1 MDAATIEE
9 ANRIRVSLGMKPLP
23 VPGADTAQDRDS
35 SDASD
40 SDGEPPASTLETR
53 QAQAYDNYASH
64 MEAEA
69 QKKKR
74 EERAAAI
81 RKAREKAQ
89 RFAAIEGHGLGE
101 ADKAGELDTKSWLM
115 GQKKRQKK
123 IEKARK
129 LEEELAAAEAA
140 AAAAVQYTSKDLA
153 GIKVAH
159 DSSAFLEGND
169 QILTLKDTTI
179 DENEEEGD
187 ELENLDLRDKRN
199 SQLDWTSR
207 SSGPATTPT
216 MTTMGSG
223 EFYRNTMRRLTE
235 RRQRSSR
242 WILMAP
248 SPSYLT
254 SWVNRHQSPTS
265 CRVSALMMCL
275 VSCLPDTAS

>member
-1 MDAATIEE
+1 
-9 ANRIRVSLGMKPLP
+9 
-23 VPGADTAQDRDS
+23 
-35 SDASD
+35 
-40 SDGEPPASTLETR
+40 
-53 QAQAYDNYASH
+53 
-64 MEAEA
+64 
-69 QKKKR
+69 
-74 EERAAAI
+74 
-81 RKAREKAQ
+81 
-89 RFAAIEGHGLGE
+89 
-101 ADKAGELDTKSWLM
+101 M

-187 ELENLDLRDKRN
+187 ELENLDLRDQEKLSAR
-199 SQLDWTSR
+199 LDLKKQR
-207 SSGPATTPT
+207 PGYNPNDDDD
-216 MTTMGSG
+216 GSG